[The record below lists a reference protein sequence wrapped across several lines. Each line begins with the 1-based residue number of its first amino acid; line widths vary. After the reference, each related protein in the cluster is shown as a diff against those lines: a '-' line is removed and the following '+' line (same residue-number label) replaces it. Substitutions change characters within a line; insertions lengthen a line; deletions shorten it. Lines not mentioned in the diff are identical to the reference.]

1 MKKEKNLVQQSEV
14 VYEVVGGNHAKNQIK
29 QEIQYISLE
38 NLKEFKNHPFKV
50 EDDMELF
57 ELMKSIKTEGVLV
70 PILARPHPEGEGYEI
85 VSGHRRKAAAM
96 KAGFTEVPVIVRQM
110 SDDEAVINK
119 MADKIARL
127 RIFEDENGKM
137 NLNLE
142 QVSGAILSIS
152 QFTLYADCR
161 KGNRPSFSKAG
172 RPDHAKKMYLYFND
186 VMRRYGF
193 DVQEGIFGADMKVR
207 LLNDGPVTI
216 VLDSDTL

>member
-1 MKKEKNLVQQSEV
+1 MKTVIQRVSEASVTIDGSVHGAIGRGYMILV
-14 VYEVVGGNHAKNQIK
+14 GIA
-29 QEIQYISLE
+29 
-38 NLKEFKNHPFKV
+38 
-50 EDDMELF
+50 D
-57 ELMKSIKTEGVLV
+57 
-70 PILARPHPEGEGYEI
+70 
-85 VSGHRRKAAAM
+85 
-96 KAGFTEVPVIVRQM
+96 

>member
-1 MKKEKNLVQQSEV
+1 MRIVIQRVSEASVTIDGSVHGAIGRGYMILV
-14 VYEVVGGNHAKNQIK
+14 GIA
-29 QEIQYISLE
+29 
-38 NLKEFKNHPFKV
+38 
-50 EDDMELF
+50 D
-57 ELMKSIKTEGVLV
+57 
-70 PILARPHPEGEGYEI
+70 
-85 VSGHRRKAAAM
+85 
-96 KAGFTEVPVIVRQM
+96 

-142 QVSGAILSIS
+142 RVSGAILSIS
-152 QFTLYADCR
+152 QFTLYADCH

>member
-1 MKKEKNLVQQSEV
+1 MILV
-14 VYEVVGGNHAKNQIK
+14 GIA
-29 QEIQYISLE
+29 
-38 NLKEFKNHPFKV
+38 
-50 EDDMELF
+50 D
-57 ELMKSIKTEGVLV
+57 
-70 PILARPHPEGEGYEI
+70 
-85 VSGHRRKAAAM
+85 
-96 KAGFTEVPVIVRQM
+96 

-152 QFTLYADCR
+152 QFTLY
-161 KGNRPSFSKAG
+161 
-172 RPDHAKKMYLYFND
+172 FND